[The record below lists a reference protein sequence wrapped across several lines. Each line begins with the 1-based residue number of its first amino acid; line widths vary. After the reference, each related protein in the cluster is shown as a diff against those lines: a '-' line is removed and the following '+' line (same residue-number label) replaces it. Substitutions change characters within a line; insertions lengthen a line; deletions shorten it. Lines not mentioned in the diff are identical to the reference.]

1 MAEDESTVYAP
12 AEDTQLVLEGLK
24 VRAGERAVELGTGRG
39 DIALELARRGA
50 RVEATDVNPA
60 AVAVASARAQ
70 AEGLPVRFF
79 VGDLFAPCKGAFDL
93 VVFNPPYLPTGP
105 QDRVAGALN
114 AAFDGGADGLA
125 VTRRFLAALPL
136 RLTAHLWG
144 SVRERKVRALR
155 ATSEAL
161 VVRLMDLIRADLL
174 RSEEGRRPAALRAG
188 VGVPH
193 QWLFDFEAMAGLL
206 RAPSGASALG
216 EARRRRIEAC
226 LGVLRADARVW
237 SGDGDPVFAT
247 VGAAVAAWRERLPA
261 TAALVRAIAVAELEV
276 GGRYVEAV
284 HDGVLGRPAGTAALR
299 TPQACA
305 ATISPPASF
314 HALKP
319 PSRCATRGKPMRRRV
334 AAASADRPPEAQ

>member
-114 AAFDGGADGLA
+114 AALFD
-125 VTRRFLAALPL
+125 R
-136 RLTAHLWG
+136 
-144 SVRERKVRALR
+144 LR
-155 ATSEAL
+155 ANP
-161 VVRLMDLIRADLL
+161 VRQP
-174 RSEEGRRPAALRAG
+174 RR
-188 VGVPH
+188 
-193 QWLFDFEAMAGLL
+193 
-206 RAPSGASALG
+206 
-216 EARRRRIEAC
+216 C
-226 LGVLRADARVW
+226 
-237 SGDGDPVFAT
+237 
-247 VGAAVAAWRERLPA
+247 
-261 TAALVRAIAVAELEV
+261 
-276 GGRYVEAV
+276 
-284 HDGVLGRPAGTAALR
+284 
-299 TPQACA
+299 
-305 ATISPPASF
+305 
-314 HALKP
+314 
-319 PSRCATRGKPMRRRV
+319 
-334 AAASADRPPEAQ
+334 